1 MSTLRQRLSRWVQS
15 RTLKGLTPGP
25 YDIEL
30 RKDLRVPMDD
40 GVELLADLIT
50 PIGAPGPGLP
60 TIVIRGPYGRR
71 GMVAGQARALAR
83 EGFPVLFQSCRGT
96 WGSGGVF
103 TPQIDEQRDGM
114 ATHRWVR
121 KQPWC
126 TGRVVTFGPS
136 YMGFT
141 QWAVAGRMTVDDPE
155 NAPDALCLLV
165 TMPDFGAI
173 TWDSAAFSL
182 RNALGWTQMM
192 SRMINR
198 ELLPLFLGMLRP
210 DRKLLRGF
218 GTLPLSGGDTVATG
232 RTVHWYQDWVA
243 HERLT
248 DGYWT
253 QQSHTASVTDV
264 TAPIY
269 MITGWYDIFL
279 PWQLRNHATLTEAGR
294 PPLLTIGPWG
304 HSAPEMG
311 AVAIRETAAFLRQNF
326 AGEPDDGTAPVR
338 AAGTAPVRGD
348 AGVSVRGA
356 GTAPVRGDAG
366 VSVRGAGTAPVRGDR
381 TSPVRAFR
389 TGTDRWHDLP
399 SWPPPGAAARAW
411 HLHEAGHLH
420 PDVPDGGVSSYV
432 YDPDDPTPAVG
443 GPSLEPKQGPV
454 DNAAH
459 EARPDVLVFRG
470 DALTEP
476 VTIAGTPVARIRFRS
491 SRPSFD
497 VFVRICDLHPDGRS
511 MSVCDGIRRIGGI
524 AATEPGP
531 DEDGFREVTVD
542 LWPAF
547 HTFAAG
553 HRISVQVSSG
563 AHPRYARNPGSG
575 EPAATAAETHRA
587 TQEISHSAA
596 SPSHIDLPVWP
607 S

>member
-50 PIGAPGPGLP
+50 PIGATGPRLP

-141 QWAVAGRMTVDDPE
+141 QWAVAGRMTADDPE

-173 TWDSAAFSL
+173 TWDNAAFSL

-198 ELLPLFLGMLRP
+198 EMLPLFLGMLRP
-210 DRKLLRGF
+210 DRRLLRGF
-218 GTLPLSGGDTVATG
+218 GTLPLSGGDTVAAG
-232 RTVHWYQDWVA
+232 RAVHWYQDWVV

-253 QQSHTASVTDV
+253 QQSHTASVVDV

-279 PWQLRNHATLTEAGR
+279 PWQLRNHAALTEVGR
-294 PPLLTIGPWG
+294 PPLLTVGPWG
-304 HSAPEMG
+304 HSAPGMG
-311 AVAIRETAAFLRQNF
+311 AVAIRETAAFLRDRF
-326 AGEPDDGTAPVR
+326 AGEPDGRTA
-338 AAGTAPVRGD
+338 
-348 AGVSVRGA
+348 
-356 GTAPVRGDAG
+356 
-366 VSVRGAGTAPVRGDR
+366 
-381 TSPVRAFR
+381 PVRAFR
-389 TGTDRWHDLP
+389 TGADRWHDLP
-399 SWPPPGAAARAW
+399 SWPPPGTAVQAW
-411 HLHEAGHLH
+411 HLHEAGRLH
-420 PDVPDGGVSSYV
+420 PDAPDGGVSFYV

-459 EARPDVLVFRG
+459 EARADVLVFRG
-470 DALTEP
+470 DPLGEP
-476 VTIAGTPVARIRFRS
+476 VTIAGPPVARIRFRS

-497 VFVRICDLHPDGRS
+497 VFVRICDVHPDGRS

-524 AATEPGP
+524 AAAEPGP

-587 TQEISHSAA
+587 TQEVSHSAA
-596 SPSHIDLPVWP
+596 HPSHIDLPMWP
-607 S
+607 SS